1 MAAPRASRHPTG
13 LEGPGFGTRLA
24 QTQVMTDEPTDDRD
38 SGSSRPPEA
47 PPTGEHPTAS
57 GGRGASGDER
67 TGGGDTGDPTPA
79 RPPRVRTTATRRI
92 VSGSD
97 GEDEI
102 AQSEADA
109 IDDHRARRSG
119 DDAPPPRWRDR
130 RERAVGWRSR
140 DILRAV
146 GIVFGFYVTAM
157 LVWKTHQLFLIAFLG
172 ILFGLAVS
180 SAVDRIHARG
190 LRWLPRG
197 VLAAVIVFGTLGVI
211 SGFFVWSGPTLA
223 TQFRELRL
231 RLPEALDQVENWA
244 RQQGGVIAGVVLG
257 SVDEIGTG
265 ASEDTLRVSQ
275 PVPEPVVV
283 APRTRD
289 DDTSA
294 VAIADSVAQ
303 SIIASRDSLAFEDTL
318 GLFTPMVDSLV
329 ARLSENARAAA
340 LAAALAVDS
349 VRRLQDDAAT
359 AEALAAARRDVAAS
373 SVSVVVPRRD
383 TTAVGAPSLRDRAL
397 GSLSGATRYLFPF
410 LTSTFVVLAGLVLVI
425 FLAIYVAADPITYKH
440 GMLQLFPM
448 KVRSR
453 ALEVLS
459 ALSLVLRK
467 WLVTQ
472 LIAMV
477 VIGVVT
483 TFVLYLLGVEGAL
496 PLGIIAGLFEF
507 IPNIGPILSAVP
519 AIAMGFVDSPEKAL
533 WVAGAYWAI
542 QFLENQLL
550 IPLLMQE
557 GVDLPP
563 VLTLL
568 AQAIL
573 ALVFGFLGLFVAVPL
588 VAAALVTVRML
599 YVEDIV
605 GEGLDPFD
613 REDSPARL
621 RRTPK
626 HGTPITG

>member
-1 MAAPRASRHPTG
+1 
-13 LEGPGFGTRLA
+13 
-24 QTQVMTDEPTDDRD
+24 MTDQSSDDRD
-38 SGSSRPPEA
+38 SSSRPPGGESPTGDGAPGRPGPAGPTDSGRSEA
-47 PPTGEHPTAS
+47 PGE
-57 GGRGASGDER
+57 
-67 TGGGDTGDPTPA
+67 PA
-79 RPPRVRTTATRRI
+79 GSARTTGSHRTSRRREE
-92 VSGSD
+92 
-97 GEDEI
+97 GEGEGEGEGDAEDDI
-102 AQSEADA
+102 ASSEEDA
-109 IDDHRARRSG
+109 YDDHRARRSG
-119 DDAPPPRWRDR
+119 DDAPAPRWRDR

-140 DILRAV
+140 DVLRAV
-146 GIVFGFYVTAM
+146 AIIFGFYVTAM

-180 SAVDRIHARG
+180 AAVDRIHARG
-190 LRWLPRG
+190 FRWLPRG
-197 VLAAVIVFGTLGVI
+197 VLAALIVFGTIGAI

-244 RQQGGVIAGVVLG
+244 RQQGGVVAGVVLG
-257 SVDEIGTG
+257 SVDEIRVGTG
-265 ASEDTLRVSQ
+265 EDTLLVSQ
-275 PVPEPVVV
+275 PEREPLVVT
-283 APRTRD
+283 PRPRD

-303 SIIASRDSLAFEDTL
+303 SVMAAADSLAFEDTL
-318 GLFTPMVDSLV
+318 GLFTPLVDSLV
-329 ARLSENARAAA
+329 ARLSESARAAA
-340 LAAALAVDS
+340 LAAALSADS
-349 VRRLQDDAAT
+349 IRRLEDDAAT
-359 AEALAAARRDVAAS
+359 AEAIAAVRRDVAPS

-383 TTAVGAPSLRDRAL
+383 TTTAMGAPSLRERAM

-410 LTSTFVVLAGLVLVI
+410 LTSTFVVLAGLVLVV
-425 FLAIYVAADPITYKH
+425 FLAIYVAADPFTYKR
-440 GMLQLFPM
+440 GILQLFPM
-448 KVRSR
+448 R
-453 ALEVLS
+453 ARGRAREVLS

-483 TFVLYLLGVEGAL
+483 TVVLYLLDVEGAL
-496 PLGIIAGLFEF
+496 PLGIIAGLLEF
-507 IPNIGPILSAVP
+507 IPNIGPILSAIP
-519 AIAMGFVDSPEKAL
+519 AIAMGFVESPEKAL
-533 WVAGAYWAI
+533 WVALAYWAI

-563 VLTLL
+563 ALTLL
-568 AQAIL
+568 AQAVL
-573 ALVFGFLGLFVAVPL
+573 AIVFGFLGLFVAVPL
-588 VAAALVTVRML
+588 VAAGLVTVRML

-626 HGTPITG
+626 HGTPVSG